1 MKYIAGKTEFKLHN
15 SAVSLGKFDGLHI
28 GHQLLIDKTI
38 SLKEEGYTSAVF
50 SFQYSPRNLFSEVDI
65 QFIYTEEEKK
75 KKLQERGVDVFI
87 SYPFSKETAN
97 MEPERFVKEVLVDHM
112 DTKVIVVGSD
122 FGFGR
127 NRSGNIELLRKL
139 SKKYGYKL
147 IVYDKVTLEDTIIS
161 SSLIRKE
168 LAEGN
173 IKLVNQM
180 LGSPYSI
187 MGEVIHGR
195 KFGRTIGMPTI
206 NILPDDNKLLPPN
219 GVYASRVLI
228 HGKSYDSV
236 TSIGYKPSVGK
247 EEKKGVETYIFD
259 FHDDLYGEIVD
270 IRLYDFEREE
280 VKFDSTLE
288 LSQQMHQDVL
298 WAKKILTSNK

>member
-50 SFQYSPRNLFSEVDI
+50 SFQYNPRNLFSEVDM
-65 QFIYTEEEKK
+65 QFIYTEKEKK
-75 KKLQERGVDVFI
+75 KKLREKGVDVFV

-97 MEPERFVKEVLVDHM
+97 TEPERFVKEVLVDRM
-112 DTKVIVVGSD
+112 DAKVIVVGSD

-127 NRSGNIELLRKL
+127 NRSGNVELLRKL
-139 SKKYGYKL
+139 SKEYGYKL

-168 LAEGN
+168 LVEGN

-195 KFGRTIGMPTI
+195 KFGRTIGIPTI
-206 NILPDDNKLLPPN
+206 NILPDGNKLLPPN

-228 HGKSYDSV
+228 HWKSYDSV

-298 WAKKILTSNK
+298 WAKEILNSNK